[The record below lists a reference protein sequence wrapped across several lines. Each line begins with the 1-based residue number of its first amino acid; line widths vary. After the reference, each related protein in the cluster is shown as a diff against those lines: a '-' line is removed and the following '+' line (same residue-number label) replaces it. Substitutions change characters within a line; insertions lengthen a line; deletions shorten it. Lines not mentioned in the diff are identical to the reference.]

1 MTLAKFGSGTTKI
14 DQGRKG
20 GPSRPPLG
28 KSPGGH
34 DGGKKDA
41 SRRGVK

>member
-1 MTLAKFGSGTTKI
+1 MAGKKGSHNAASI
-14 DQGRKG
+14 DSGKKG
-20 GPSRPPLG
+20 GVKRPNLG
-28 KSPGGH
+28 TRPGGH